1 MKSVTICGGML
12 LGLPLA
18 ASAQNEV
25 ETEVGADIVSSY
37 IWRGQD
43 LGGVSIQPSIAIGYK
58 GLSLEAWGSIGFD
71 KEDCKELD
79 LTLGYQIGDLSIS
92 VTDYWSSGENGY
104 FHYGAHS
111 TSHTF
116 EGQIG
121 YDFGVLAVNWYTNFA
136 GETGYKSNGKRAYAS
151 YVSVSAPFRLGGID
165 WTAEVGATPWEND
178 FYTGG
183 DSYEKEMINGFAV
196 CDVSICAS
204 KEIHINPTFSLP
216 LSAKI
221 TWNPATEGTFF
232 TAAISF

>member
-1 MKSVTICGGML
+1 MKSVAICGGML
-12 LGLPLA
+12 LALPMA
-18 ASAQNEV
+18 ASAQNKV

-43 LGGVSIQPSIAIGYK
+43 LSGVSIQPSIAIGYK

-79 LTLGYQIGDLSIS
+79 LTLGYQIGGFSIS

-121 YDFGVLAVNWYTNFA
+121 YDFGVLAINWYTNFA

-151 YVSVSAPFRLGGID
+151 YVSVSAPFRL
-165 WTAEVGATPWEND
+165 
-178 FYTGG
+178 
-183 DSYEKEMINGFAV
+183 
-196 CDVSICAS
+196 
-204 KEIHINPTFSLP
+204 
-216 LSAKI
+216 
-221 TWNPATEGTFF
+221 
-232 TAAISF
+232 